1 MNQKEEKLKVAL
13 ARANMS
19 MSELARQLGTTP
31 QNLSTKIKRNTL
43 TDEDMMSIAKVL
55 DCEWRADFYYGG

>member
-1 MNQKEEKLKVAL
+1 MSNKEEKLKVAL

-31 QNLSTKIKRNTL
+31 QNLSIKVKRNTL
-43 TDEDMMSIAKVL
+43 TDEDMMRIAGIL
-55 DCEWRADFYYGG
+55 GCEWTADFVYGG